1 YEERLTL
8 QKLLKEGLS
17 FKKIASQLHK
27 DPSTISRE
35 VRRYAVKIATGK
47 PGYSFNACK
56 NRFSCKTK
64 PPALCGTDCTRKGS
78 SNSACRLCRCN
89 EHCPD
94 FVEEVCAVQDL
105 AGNAHLRASGRFG
118 GSGKMFYLCSTD
130 WSVCFSVFGIN
141 RRRKALRSS
150 LYSGRIASAE
160 QGDCIGGMQK
170 CCRLSSDVTHRVVSV
185 GFAA

>member
-1 YEERLTL
+1 MRTANVA
-8 QKLLKEGLS
+8 
-17 FKKIASQLHK
+17 FF
-27 DPSTISRE
+27 PR
-35 VRRYAVKIATGK
+35 
-47 PGYSFNACK
+47 
-56 NRFSCKTK
+56 K
-64 PPALCGTDCTRKGS
+64 PPAPCQAVGENRPFGLFLFRPTPTP
-78 SNSACRLCRCN
+78 
-89 EHCPD
+89 CPHPTIALPAPYPHLTCALPSPYHRPTWVAAPSD
-94 FVEEVCAVQDL
+94 FMPKSEGAATQVGRWYGEDTKMIPHLPCAVQDL